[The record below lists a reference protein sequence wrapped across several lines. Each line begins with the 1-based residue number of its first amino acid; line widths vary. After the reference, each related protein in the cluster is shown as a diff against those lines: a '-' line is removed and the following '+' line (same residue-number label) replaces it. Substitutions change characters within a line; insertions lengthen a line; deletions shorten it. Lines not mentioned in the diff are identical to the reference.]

1 MEEDF
6 ELEPQRE
13 EVGQKTAQRKFSV
26 GFLSGNTL
34 TANKNVVIQPYTVE
48 TLVENHVTV
57 YVERNLGVG
66 AGFIDLDYAD
76 SGATLEENPIEVCK
90 KADILVSL
98 APLTLEDCAHLHER
112 QILISPFRDEDVSL
126 ELIQFLQQKKMTALS
141 LNFIRNVQDTSL
153 LEDILSLS
161 SGNLAAGAS
170 LGDLILSMIFSLI
183 FNTNMRDAVQTNPTL
198 LQAIYFYQG
207 ILTNKLISKRFNLP
221 FNDLLLICWDWN

>member
-1 MEEDF
+1 MEENF

-13 EVGQKTAQRKFSV
+13 KVGQKTAQRKFSV

-34 TANKNVVIQPYTVE
+34 TASKNVVIQPYTVE

-57 YVERNLGVG
+57 YVERNLGIG

-76 SGATLEENPIEVCK
+76 SGATLEENPLEVCK

-98 APLTLEDCAHLHER
+98 APLTLEDCAHLRER

-141 LNFIRNVQDTSL
+141 LNFIRNVQNASL
-153 LEDILSLS
+153 LDDILALS
-161 SGNLAAGAS
+161 SGNLAASAS

-183 FNTNMRDAVQTNPTL
+183 FNMNMRDAVQTNPTL